1 MMIMMR
7 SKKYSELP
15 QKCRIAEIFL
25 MSDKLVIERPDM
37 GKIGT
42 GPHPHPEGFKKGGKV
57 RGTGIAKKGFRP
69 CKMR

>member
-1 MMIMMR
+1 MGGGGSRGRKIGPMLASGR
-7 SKKYSELP
+7 GARTEKNGGE
-15 QKCRIAEIFL
+15 
-25 MSDKLVIERPDM
+25 IERPDM